1 MQKIKVN
8 VVMANR
14 NSRKLIFSMR
24 PRENEEE
31 VEKKRNL
38 MAKLRVGDVVK
49 CCIKKITYFGIF
61 CEVLYIF
68 FIVTSFLIDCCW
80 NLNVLLKQLEGVPAL
95 IHQSEVSW
103 DATLDPA
110 SYFKIGQVLSWNRVD
125 SAQKWNCLTNVFFC
139 CWCYKIVEA
148 KVHQLDFA
156 LERIFLSLKEITVSE
171 REICVKFYSFN
182 R

>member
-61 CEVLYIF
+61 CEVPYRRLSYVCSTF
-68 FIVTSFLIDCCW
+68 LLIDP
-80 NLNVLLKQLEGVPAL
+80 QE
-95 IHQSEVSW
+95 QE
-103 DATLDPA
+103 
-110 SYFKIGQVLSWNRVD
+110 QV
-125 SAQKWNCLTNVFFC
+125 C
-139 CWCYKIVEA
+139 
-148 KVHQLDFA
+148 
-156 LERIFLSLKEITVSE
+156 
-171 REICVKFYSFN
+171 CVKLKSLVETARRCPCFGSPIRSFMGCN
-182 R
+182 FRSCFIF